1 MSRLSML
8 PQSPPSSP
16 PPASRPAAPRAA
28 RGFTLIELMVVIVIL
43 GMLVALVGPN
53 VWHALVTGNKG
64 AAETQMS
71 NIQQAIEMYML
82 DHKTLPDSLDN
93 LTEPAKNSGEP
104 YMKEIPNDPWGE
116 KYDYKIVNRNRREF
130 EIRSAGEDKMWSTED
145 DLVWPKKSDSSK

>member
-1 MSRLSML
+1 MSRLSTTPRL
-8 PQSPPSSP
+8 T
-16 PPASRPAAPRAA
+16 RPDMTRTP

-71 NIQQAIEMYML
+71 NIQQSIEMYML
-82 DHKTLPDSLDN
+82 EHKTLPDSLEQ
-93 LTEPAKNSGEP
+93 LLEPSTKSGEP
-104 YMKEIPNDPWGE
+104 YIKELPNDPWGE
-116 KYDYKIVNRNRREF
+116 KYDYKIVNRNRREY

-145 DLVWPKKSDSSK
+145 DLVWPKKQDSSK

>member
-1 MSRLSML
+1 MSRLS
-8 PQSPPSSP
+8 PTPRPST
-16 PPASRPAAPRAA
+16 PALRAS

-71 NIQQAIEMYML
+71 NIDQAIQMYVI
-82 DHKTLPDSLDN
+82 DHRALPDTLDS
-93 LTEPAKNSGEP
+93 LTEPAKNTNEP

-116 KYDYKIVNRNRREF
+116 KYDYKIVNRTRREY
-130 EIRSAGEDKMWSTED
+130 EIRSAGDDKMWSTED
-145 DLVWPKKSDSSK
+145 DLVWPKKQDTSK